1 MIGIGKWEAS
11 INTMLFRGTGRVT
24 ISEKNGQYDFKLEII
39 GENVP
44 EFRVS
49 DVTEDGNTLRAVAA
63 SDMFKGKKI
72 PVSATFDGDNVVGT
86 AKLPFLG
93 NIKVRGHR
101 VKE

>member
-24 ISEKNGQYDFKLEII
+24 ISDKNGQYDFKLEIV

-44 EFRVS
+44 AFRVT
-49 DVTEDGNTLRAVAA
+49 DVVEEGNTLRAVAE

-72 PVSATFDGDNVVGT
+72 PVTATFDGDSVVGT
-86 AKLPFLG
+86 ANLPFIG
-93 NIKVRGHR
+93 NIKLSGHR
-101 VKE
+101 IDG

>member
-24 ISEKNGQYDFKLEII
+24 ISDKNGQYDFKLEIV

-44 EFRVS
+44 TFRVT
-49 DVTEDGNTLRAVAA
+49 DVVEEGNILRAVAE

-72 PVSATFDGDNVVGT
+72 PVTATFDGDSVVGT
-86 AKLPFLG
+86 AKLPFIG
-93 NIKVRGHR
+93 NIKLNGHR
-101 VKE
+101 IDG

>member
-24 ISEKNGQYDFKLEII
+24 ISDKNGQYDFKLEIV

-44 EFRVS
+44 AFRVT
-49 DVTEDGNTLRAVAA
+49 DVVEEGNTLRAVAE

-72 PVSATFDGDNVVGT
+72 PVTATFDGDSVVGT
-86 AKLPFLG
+86 ARLPFIG
-93 NIKVRGHR
+93 NIKLIGHR
-101 VKE
+101 IDG

>member
-24 ISEKNGQYDFKLEII
+24 ISDNNGQYDFKLEIV

-44 EFRVS
+44 EFRVT
-49 DVTEDGNTLRAVAA
+49 DVVEDGNTLRAVAE

-72 PVSATFDGDNVVGT
+72 PVTATFDGDSVVGS

-93 NIKVRGHR
+93 NIKLHGHR
-101 VKE
+101 IDR

>member
-24 ISEKNGQYDFKLEII
+24 ISDKNGQYDFKLEIV

-44 EFRVS
+44 VFRVT
-49 DVTEDGNTLRAVAA
+49 DVVEEGNTLRAVAE

-72 PVSATFDGDNVVGT
+72 PVTATFDGDSVVGT
-86 AKLPFLG
+86 AKLPFIG
-93 NIKVRGHR
+93 NITLSGHR
-101 VKE
+101 IDG

>member
-24 ISEKNGQYDFKLEII
+24 ISDKNGQYDFILEIV

-44 EFRVS
+44 AFRVT
-49 DVTEDGNTLRAVAA
+49 DVVEEGNTLRAVAE

-72 PVSATFDGDNVVGT
+72 PVTATFDGDSVVGT
-86 AKLPFLG
+86 AKLPFIG
-93 NIKVRGHR
+93 NIKLSGHR
-101 VKE
+101 IDG

>member
-1 MIGIGKWEAS
+1 MIGLGIWETQ
-11 INTMLFRGTGRVT
+11 INTMFFRGTGRVT
-24 ISEKNGQYDFKLEII
+24 ISDNNGEYDFRLEVI

-44 EFRVS
+44 EFTVS
-49 DVTEDGNTLRAVAA
+49 DVTENGNTLSAVAQ

-72 PVSATFDGDNVVGT
+72 PVTATFNGDKVIGT

-101 VKE
+101 V

>member
-49 DVTEDGNTLRAVAA
+49 DVTEDGNTLRAVAE

>member
-24 ISEKNGQYDFKLEII
+24 ISDKNGQYDFKLEIV

-44 EFRVS
+44 AFSVT
-49 DVTEDGNTLRAVAA
+49 DVVEEGNTLRAVAE

-72 PVSATFDGDNVVGT
+72 PVTATFDGDSVVGT
-86 AKLPFLG
+86 AKLPFIG
-93 NIKVRGHR
+93 NIKLSGHR
-101 VKE
+101 IDG

>member
-24 ISEKNGQYDFKLEII
+24 ISDKNGQYDFKLEIV

-44 EFRVS
+44 AFRVT
-49 DVTEDGNTLRAVAA
+49 DVVEDVNTLRAVAE

-72 PVSATFDGDNVVGT
+72 PVTATFDGDSVVGT
-86 AKLPFLG
+86 AKLPFIG
-93 NIKVRGHR
+93 NIKVSGHR
-101 VKE
+101 IDG

>member
-24 ISEKNGQYDFKLEII
+24 ISDKNGQYDFKLEIV

-44 EFRVS
+44 AFRVT
-49 DVTEDGNTLRAVAA
+49 DVVEEGNSLRAVAE

-72 PVSATFDGDNVVGT
+72 PVTATFDGDSVVGT
-86 AKLPFLG
+86 AKLPFIG
-93 NIKVRGHR
+93 NIKLSGHR
-101 VKE
+101 IDG

>member
-24 ISEKNGQYDFKLEII
+24 ISDKNGQYDFKLEIV

-44 EFRVS
+44 AFMVT
-49 DVTEDGNTLRAVAA
+49 DVVEEGNTLRAVAE

-72 PVSATFDGDNVVGT
+72 PVTATFDGDSVVGT
-86 AKLPFLG
+86 AKLPFIG
-93 NIKVRGHR
+93 NIKLSGHR
-101 VKE
+101 IDG

>member
-24 ISEKNGQYDFKLEII
+24 ISDKNGQYDFKLEIV

-44 EFRVS
+44 AFS
-49 DVTEDGNTLRAVAA
+49 VTNVVEDGNTLRAVAE

-72 PVSATFDGDNVVGT
+72 PVTATFDGDSVVGT
-86 AKLPFLG
+86 AKLPFIG
-93 NIKVRGHR
+93 NIKLNGHR
-101 VKE
+101 IDG